1 MEGEALKIFKEE
13 EDLEEP
19 VPVQELKILEEETRI
34 ASSVYRHVVHQQAVE
49 EVAEAAALHPRQE
62 FLVRA
67 KEEPGTSPSGL
78 PLVQRFPSLPH
89 SAGGSDR
96 SESGMQLRYSGTG
109 STDAGDSGGRD
120 DSLEELMSLPPTLET
135 ALKINMTLQRNYR
148 ERIQDL
154 EKVLQNSENRL
165 RKLKEEISEDRFAC
179 DKEYRWDPNGKA
191 PMRISH
197 FCVPYF
203 KNRSGM
209 NAPKNEDAKF
219 KVDNGYLD
227 LYTTRTRPWMV
238 SEGETLENVVLKEWK
253 EYKIKTWNSKLR
265 ELERKQ
271 RNMVAEQND
280 KMVKTLDE
288 EIKECKSCIDV
299 LHKTPSENIRPKRGA
314 KMDWEKIAAQAFDGH
329 RSSEECRLQWENL
342 LHPLINRSPWT
353 EEEDL
358 ALQEVVLNSGPKVPD
373 WEAIADY
380 LNTNRTAFLVMQ
392 RWVSFIDPALHPA
405 KWTPE
410 TTQRLIDTVN
420 MLRIGTHI
428 PWAQVHQ
435 HMVGFSRA
443 QLQSRW
449 RMINPEQSKGPFT
462 VEEDFILIKGLHMFG
477 LNFANI
483 AHFMPGRSVIQVR
496 DRFKRT
502 ILLGITSKPWT
513 RELLL
518 GTIFLQAP
526 PPLFPVSM
534 TVDPV
539 QIKEIRKHLLLENNR
554 AKELVDRSRRGMDVK
569 SVVKE
574 LENRRLMIKA
584 RKADWSVERMKRAT
598 ERRGRRPGVPNP
610 HHTSV
615 PELLLIDFF
624 IPCRHYPT
632 NFSNACKLIEQLFTG
647 VDCEACT
654 LTCPESIPL
663 LPPNQTT
670 LGALRSL
677 LLNRPKLTEMA
688 SDNFLFLNATRDE
701 LVRLGLH
708 PKSSMLRRC
717 GLSGMPSMDKNYSE
731 ETAAGSN
738 EDQNISGLVAG
749 NVTRLRWEVLP
760 ESLPGPSGWHPG
772 EYSGVENEG
781 KSDVACRSD
790 LKASGPAKPGK
801 KRKQSP
807 MKIHITSMM
816 INEHGQK
823 NRPKKR
829 KCSLYAEKRGEGRI
843 NTYPSGKH
851 RIEVIVPGD
860 EPAEPPVVD
869 SGSLRQSAKTEQ
881 AVQDQCQEEIQQ
893 PERQSRSQITREH
906 SEKLL
911 FERMLS
917 IFFWPAMMTIIE
929 PPYERIVQTNV
940 KIIQKENMESPDSES
955 ETSFKKK
962 SKIMLT
968 KDELDI
974 KEQEQYIHQLS
985 KKDMEYRAWTLYQ
998 KNLQKPSATNF
1009 SKKGNKP
1016 PGRIEREN
1024 TDTTGD
1030 PVAVVKD
1037 RGQVFEVFTAEQ
1049 NNEAHNSLEVDVAG
1063 MNYKRIQGK
1072 GKGRARGRP
1081 QGSVMKRGPGRPRG
1095 RKSGQ
1100 RAKAPQCPEIK
1111 PEELAS
1117 LVVPVGENTGVALFR
1132 RKQNLT
1138 SLRRSLVMK
1147 KIWEGRRNGSLPPRT
1162 SERDKRNYKPR
1173 GSRTRDSVR
1182 KELLKPPKTPNP
1194 WDLPLDGPMRV
1205 QPQVPLDYERF
1216 KLQPLAVLHRPSSSG
1231 NQASTSH
1238 EDTQS

>member
-1 MEGEALKIFKEE
+1 
-13 EDLEEP
+13 
-19 VPVQELKILEEETRI
+19 
-34 ASSVYRHVVHQQAVE
+34 
-49 EVAEAAALHPRQE
+49 
-62 FLVRA
+62 
-67 KEEPGTSPSGL
+67 
-78 PLVQRFPSLPH
+78 
-89 SAGGSDR
+89 
-96 SESGMQLRYSGTG
+96 
-109 STDAGDSGGRD
+109 
-120 DSLEELMSLPPTLET
+120 
-135 ALKINMTLQRNYR
+135 MTLQRNYR

-513 RELLL
+513 RNEDDILIGECKVGPRNWRKMIMKLPRRIACQIRSRYH
-518 GTIFLQAP
+518 TIQVWQTLTNSNMAP

-632 NFSNACKLIEQLFTG
+632 NFSNASSTLWPSLVLLSKKFQLRILREVTPSEQAAMWALKLDESDLEVVRELVVKHTHSNEASR

-940 KIIQKENMESPDSES
+940 KIIQKENMESPDSEN

-1049 NNEAHNSLEVDVAG
+1049 NSEAHNSLEVDVAE
-1063 MNYKRIQGK
+1063 YKEKER
-1072 GKGRARGRP
+1072 
-1081 QGSVMKRGPGRPRG
+1081 
-1095 RKSGQ
+1095 
-1100 RAKAPQCPEIK
+1100 
-1111 PEELAS
+1111 EELVGA
-1117 LVVPVGENTGVALFR
+1117 LKVV
-1132 RKQNLT
+1132 
-1138 SLRRSLVMK
+1138 
-1147 KIWEGRRNGSLPPRT
+1147 
-1162 SERDKRNYKPR
+1162 
-1173 GSRTRDSVR
+1173 
-1182 KELLKPPKTPNP
+1182 
-1194 WDLPLDGPMRV
+1194 
-1205 QPQVPLDYERF
+1205 
-1216 KLQPLAVLHRPSSSG
+1216 
-1231 NQASTSH
+1231 
-1238 EDTQS
+1238 